1 MSFTVPKEL
10 LTDVFVVTPTS
21 VTLSNNNDDHDS
33 CCGAL
38 NAIDS
43 DLSRAVLADPEG
55 GGVAWLRL
63 EFDRAYVF
71 HRIVVYN
78 TFYTNWFNQSET
90 CAKNEDD
97 FRLCVDKNQ
106 NVDVSV
112 YQGDAKQR
120 SCGVLQLTYGL
131 EQSDQI
137 YTRLCNMR
145 GNRVLFSKHG
155 DGSFTFSEIVII
167 RAGDY

>member
-1 MSFTVPKEL
+1 MPKEI

-21 VTLSNNNDDHDS
+21 VTLSNNNDDHGS

-43 DLSRAVLADPEG
+43 DLSRAVLADPG
-55 GGVAWLRL
+55 GGSVAWLRL

-78 TFYTNWFNQSET
+78 RFYTNWFNQSDT
-90 CAKNEDD
+90 CAGNEDD
-97 FRLCVDKNQ
+97 FRLCIDKNQ

-120 SCGVLQLTYGL
+120 SCGVLQLTHGL